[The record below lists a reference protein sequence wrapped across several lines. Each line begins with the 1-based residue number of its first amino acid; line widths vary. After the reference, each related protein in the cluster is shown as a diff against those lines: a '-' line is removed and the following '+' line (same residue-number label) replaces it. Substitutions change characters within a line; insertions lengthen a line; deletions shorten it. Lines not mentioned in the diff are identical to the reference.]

1 MVIETIIVSAVSMG
15 GIAAALAVFLI
26 FADSKLKVK
35 TDPMVD
41 KLTDMLP
48 GTNCGGCGVPGCS
61 AFAEALIKG
70 EMSPG
75 GCVAGGEDVVNEIA
89 ALLGVDAGS
98 KSRMLAVV
106 LCKGGSAEAV
116 QKATYRGE
124 VNCTAADISGGGK
137 GCVYGC
143 LGLGEC
149 VDACDFGAMGM
160 DDNGLPVVFY
170 DKCVGC
176 GACAKA
182 CPRDI
187 IEMHPEE
194 HKLFV
199 YCKNKDKGPKAKKV
213 CTVACIAC
221 SLCAKDC
228 EVEGAIA
235 MQSNIAVIEYGPDP
249 LGGDAIKRCPTKC
262 ILFDVEKDVTKERFE
277 AAQKGAVLKTG

>member
-1 MVIETIIVSAVSMG
+1 MVIESILVSAVSMG
-15 GIAAALAVFLI
+15 GIAAALAIFLI
-26 FADSKLKVK
+26 FADSKLKVEV
-35 TDPMVD
+35 DPRIE
-41 KLTDMLP
+41 KITDMLP

-70 EMSPG
+70 NMAPG
-75 GCVAGGEDVVNEIA
+75 ACVAGGEDIVTEIA
-89 ALLGVDAGS
+89 SFLGVEAGT
-98 KSRMLAVV
+98 KNRTLAVV
-106 LCKGGSAEAV
+106 LCKGGAAEAV

-149 VDACDFGAMGM
+149 VDVCDFGAMGM
-160 DDNGLPVVFY
+160 DSNGLPVIFY

-187 IEMHPEE
+187 IEMHSEE

-199 YCKNKDKGPKAKKV
+199 YCRNKDKGPKVKKV

-221 SLCAKDC
+221 SLCKKDC
-228 EVEGAIA
+228 EVEGGIA
-235 MQSNIAVIEYGPDP
+235 MSDNLAVVNYGLAPF
-249 LGGDAIKRCPTKC
+249 GEDAIKRCPTKC
-262 ILFDVEKDVTKERFE
+262 ILFDVEKEVTKESFDT
-277 AAQKGAVLKTG
+277 ANKGAELRTG